1 MQLPGVTLRVLKM
14 KPLKKVGED
23 RGGGKKKINTGA
35 HNQA

>member
-14 KPLKKVGED
+14 KPLKKAGED
-23 RGGGKKKINTGA
+23 REKKINTGA

>member
-23 RGGGKKKINTGA
+23 RGKKKINTGA

>member
-1 MQLPGVTLRVLKM
+1 MQLPDVTLRVLKM

-23 RGGGKKKINTGA
+23 RGGEKKINTGA